1 MSSSGDL
8 APHDHLDLLVS
19 AAERLAL
26 LVPTATAAFSPAA
39 ATSAGV
45 VGTPTP
51 TAADPPTSSLGAG
64 RTPHWSC

>member
-1 MSSSGDL
+1 MNSSCDL
-8 APHDHLDLLVS
+8 VSHDHLDLLVS
-19 AAERLAL
+19 AAQRLAL

-45 VGTPTP
+45 VGTPT
-51 TAADPPTSSLGAG
+51 AAGPPTSSLDAG